1 MIAFLKYLKG
11 CHVMKKGLEHSL
23 WPPGDKVRI
32 SGWRLFESKF
42 GLIY

>member
-11 CHVMKKGLEHSL
+11 CHVKKGLVCSL
-23 WPPGDKVRI
+23 WPQGDRVRI
-32 SGWRLFESKF
+32 SGWRLLEVRF